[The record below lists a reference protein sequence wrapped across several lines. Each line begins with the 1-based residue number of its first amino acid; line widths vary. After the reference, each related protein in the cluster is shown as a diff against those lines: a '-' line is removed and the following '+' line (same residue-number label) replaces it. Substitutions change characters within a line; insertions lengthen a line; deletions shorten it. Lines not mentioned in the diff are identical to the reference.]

1 MRLSRQAFAFIAPA
15 VIAVAASSALA
26 QQKPD
31 EPQKPDDE
39 PPVRLLPKDGGW
51 KIDELFD
58 QIHKTT
64 GISILF
70 DSGNATFKQAK
81 VEFIGEHIIR
91 QKDLFDW
98 LQAVLSYRKL
108 VLVPVGPKSPGTGK
122 QQWFV
127 MDQADPNLKSRPV
140 YIDESDIYNYAD
152 RDGLYVVTTLTLV
165 HINDTT
171 RVRNALSP
179 LSTQTAGIGRI
190 QDIPGSRALI
200 VGDFAPVVAAMKKLL
215 SYIDVPNS
223 SIDPHM
229 EVIPLNYEVASEL
242 EPIITDLIQA
252 NEQGRP
258 AAPRPQGAPDE
269 EPQPKII
276 ADNRLDA
283 LIIYATDSSMTKV
296 KDLILKL
303 DIPSTARGRLHFRPL
318 KHTDSDEMATL
329 LEDLINSTSN
339 TSSGT
344 FAGSTRPQSRTGTT
358 NRSTPPRPS
367 NTGGGQS
374 GGSAGALAGSG
385 IEGAPVIISDRR
397 SNSLIIQASPTQ
409 WGVLDTLIARLD
421 QSRPQVLI
429 ETSLVELQLNNDMN
443 IGVELFGSSNN
454 IGVDT
459 NGDGKVDAISN
470 NTKGFGTSSFGL
482 SSIVSTTIP
491 NASGNTGDPGTTFPV
506 GKSPIIGTGLTA
518 GIFHNGKLPFILN
531 AFQSAGRARILTQPS
546 LVTNDNEQAT
556 ISLERQTSYKQTIR
570 DNQNTSTDSFQ
581 QITAKSEL
589 SISPHISSDNY
600 LRLDITQS
608 VSNFGAR
615 ASPDAPPDQ
624 TTRKVDTHV
633 TLPDTYTVVLGG
645 IIQEEESTSVR
656 KVPFLGDLP
665 ILGFFF
671 RQTED
676 QSNPS
681 HLFLFVT
688 PRILRD
694 TEKFADYH
702 KLTWEKKLLQD
713 DLFGSEVVFPKSTS
727 KFGGPDVPPSAM
739 NRLKQLELSDALDA
753 GVLKAPQTDEDRV
766 KLAEQAAK
774 QLHEPTPAAP
784 QKPAEKPAETPPEK
798 PPEKPAEG
806 EKK

>member
-1 MRLSRQAFAFIAPA
+1 MRLSRSAAQFIASA
-15 VIAVAASSALA
+15 VLFAAASAAWA
-26 QQKPD
+26 QD
-31 EPQKPDDE
+31 KPDDE
-39 PPVRLLPKDGGW
+39 APVRLLPKDGGW

-64 GISILF
+64 GISILY

-81 VEFIGEHIIR
+81 VEFTGEHVIR

-108 VLVPVGPKSPGTGK
+108 VLVPVGPKSPGTNK

-140 YIDESDIYNYAD
+140 YIAEGSIEDYAD

-200 VGDFAPVVAAMKKLL
+200 VGDFAPVVAAMKRLL
-215 SYIDVPNS
+215 VYIDVENPQ
-223 SIDPHM
+223 IEPFM
-229 EVIPLNYEVASEL
+229 EVVPLNFEVASEL
-242 EPIITDLIQA
+242 EPIITELIQS
-252 NEQGRP
+252 NDQGRP
-258 AAPRPQGAPDE
+258 QQPRQQGAPDE

-283 LIIYATDSSMTKV
+283 LIIYATKPAMKKV
-296 KDLILKL
+296 KDLIFKL
-303 DIPSTARGRLHFRPL
+303 DIPSQARGRLHFRPL
-318 KHTDSDEMATL
+318 KHTDSDELATL
-329 LEDLINSTSN
+329 LENLISSTSN

-344 FAGSTRPQSRTGTT
+344 FAGSTRPQSRSGTGNRTT
-358 NRSTPPRPS
+358 TPRPVNS
-367 NTGGGQS
+367 GGGQT

-385 IEGAPVIISDRR
+385 IEGAPVIISDQK

-429 ETSLVELQLNNDMN
+429 ETSLVELQLTNDMN

-459 NGDGKVDAISN
+459 NGDGKPDAITNS
-470 NTKGFGTSSFGL
+470 TKGFGTSSFGL

-491 NASGNTGDPGTTFPV
+491 NASGNSGDPGTTFPV

-518 GIFHNGKLPFILN
+518 GIFHNGKLPFILS

-556 ISLERQTSYKQTIR
+556 ISLTRQTSYKQTIR
-570 DNQNTSTDSFQ
+570 DNQNSSTDSFQ
-581 QITAKSEL
+581 PITATSEL

-600 LRLDITQS
+600 LRLDITQT

-615 ASPDAPPDQ
+615 PSPDAPPDQ

-645 IIQEEESTSVR
+645 VIQEEETSSVR
-656 KVPFLGDLP
+656 KIPFLGDIP

-713 DLFGSEVVFPKSTS
+713 DLFGSEVVFPKTTS
-727 KFGGPDVPPSAM
+727 KFGGPDVPPSAI
-739 NRLKQLELSDALDA
+739 NRLKQLEQSDALDA
-753 GVLKAPQTDEDRV
+753 GVLKAPQTEEERL
-766 KLAEQAAK
+766 KMAEQAAK
-774 QLHEPTPAAP
+774 QLREPTQEKPPEKAAE
-784 QKPAEKPAETPPEK
+784 KPAEKPPEKKPPETPPEK
-798 PPEKPAEG
+798 PPEG

>member
-1 MRLSRQAFAFIAPA
+1 MRLSR
-15 VIAVAASSALA
+15 SALA
-26 QQKPD
+26 FVTSGALFAAAAAARAQDKPEKPP
-31 EPQKPDDE
+31 EPDAE
-39 PPVRLLPKDGGW
+39 APVRLLPKDGGW

-81 VEFIGEHIIR
+81 VEFIGEHVIR

-108 VLVPVGPKSPGTGK
+108 VLVPVGPKSPGSGK

-140 YIDESDIYNYAD
+140 YIDEERIDDYAD
-152 RDGLYVVTTLTLV
+152 RDGLYVVTTLTLN

-200 VGDFAPVVAAMKKLL
+200 VGDFAPVVAAMKRLL
-215 SYIDVPNS
+215 VYIDIENPRIS
-223 SIDPHM
+223 PHM
-229 EVIPLNYEVASEL
+229 EVVPLTYEVASEL

-252 NEQGRP
+252 NDQGRP
-258 AAPRPQGAPDE
+258 QAPRQQGAPEE
-269 EPQPKII
+269 EPEPKII

-283 LIIYATDSSMTKV
+283 LIIYATDAAMAKI
-296 KDLILKL
+296 KDLIAKL
-303 DIPSTARGRLHFRPL
+303 DIPSQARGRLHFRPL

-329 LEDLINSTSN
+329 LENLINSTSN

-344 FAGSTRPQSRTGTT
+344 FAGSSRPSQRNTGP
-358 NRSTPPRPS
+358 NRNNVPRPV
-367 NTGGGQS
+367 NQGGGGGTGGG
-374 GGSAGALAGSG
+374 GGALAGSG
-385 IEGAPVIISDRR
+385 VEGAPVIISDQK
-397 SNSLIIQASPTQ
+397 SNSLIVQASPTQ
-409 WGVLDTLIARLD
+409 WGVIEALIGRLD

-429 ETSLVELQLNNDMN
+429 ETSLVELQLTNGMN
-443 IGVELFGSSNN
+443 LGVELFGSSSD

-459 NGDGKVDAISN
+459 DGDGKVDQITN
-470 NTKGFGTSSFGL
+470 KTKGFSTSSFGL
-482 SSIVSTTIP
+482 SSLVSTTIP

-506 GKSPIIGTGLTA
+506 GKSPIISTGLTA
-518 GIFHNGKLPFILN
+518 GIFHNGKLPFILS

-556 ISLERQTSYKQTIR
+556 ISLQRQTSYKQTIR
-570 DNQNTSTDSFQ
+570 DNQNSSTDSFQ
-581 QITAKSEL
+581 SITATSEL

-600 LRLDITQS
+600 LRLDITQT
-608 VSNFGAR
+608 VANFGAR
-615 ASPDAPPDQ
+615 PSPDAPPDQ
-624 TTRKVDTHV
+624 TTRKIDTHV

-645 IIQEEESTSVR
+645 IIQEEETSSVR

-665 ILGFFF
+665 VIGFFF

-694 TEKFADYH
+694 TERFADYH

-713 DLFGSEVVFPKSTS
+713 DLFGSEVVFPKTTS

-739 NRLKQLELSDALDA
+739 SRLKQLEASDALDA
-753 GVLKAPQTDEDRV
+753 GVLKAPQTEEDR
-766 KLAEQAAK
+766 KRLAEEAAK
-774 QLHEPTPAAP
+774 HLIEPTPP
-784 QKPAEKPAETPPEK
+784 TQPPAKPPEK
-798 PPEKPAEG
+798 PPQTPAEG